1 VICMQP
7 LKESLKEQC
16 FFDIMSLP
24 GRVEDAALESAGTD
38 FEMILLR
45 KICADSVSELKEQHE
60 AFGLSGQSGVQKAA
74 RREYKDRLF
83 KFIFGNPDNKQWTL
97 SLYNAMNGTDYTDPE
112 GIRFN
117 TIGDAVYMGM
127 KNDVSFI
134 ICFEMNLWEHQSK
147 FNPNMPMRFFL
158 YAGRLYEKYITTSNY
173 YQYSSSL
180 QPVPRPVCVCFYN
193 GTEEQPEKQVLKL
206 SDAYQGEGDIEVRV
220 TMLNINYGKNQQLM
234 DACRPLKEYAWLVDT
249 VRRYQQKKMDLDAAV
264 DAAISEMPDE
274 FVIKPFLVANRSE
287 VKAMFLTE
295 YDEKK
300 VLEMEREE
308 GRLEGREEGRKEE
321 RKERNNEVAADL
333 IKEGGMSASFIA
345 RISKLSESD
354 VRNLADSLGISV
366 P

>member
-1 VICMQP
+1 MNCMQP
-7 LKESLKEQC
+7 LKESLKEQD
-16 FFDIMSLP
+16 FFDIMFLP
-24 GRVEDAALESAGTD
+24 GRVEDAALESSGTD
-38 FEMILLR
+38 YEWLLLQ
-45 KICADSVSELKEQHE
+45 KIYKPDQIVSELKEQHE
-60 AFGLSGQSGVQKAA
+60 AFGFSGQGGEEKAV

-83 KFIFGNPDNKQWTL
+83 KFIFGNPDNRQWTL
-97 SLYNAMNGTDYTDPE
+97 SLYNAMNGTDYTDPD

-193 GTEEQPEKQVLKL
+193 GTQEQPEKQVLKL
-206 SDAYQGEGDIEVRV
+206 SDAYDGEGDIEVRV

-234 DACRPLKEYAWLVDT
+234 DACKPLKEYAWLVDA
-249 VRRYQQKKMDLDAAV
+249 VRRYQNENMDLDAAV
-264 DAAISEMPDE
+264 DAAIDIMPDE
-274 FVIKPFLVANRSE
+274 YVIKPFLVANRSE
-287 VKAMFLTE
+287 VKNMFLTE

-308 GRLEGREEGRKEE
+308 GKEE
-321 RKERNNEVAADL
+321 ATVSNLQTIMK
-333 IKEGGMSASFIA
+333 KM
-345 RISKLSESD
+345 KLSAEKAMDFMDIPPEDQPKYALLLKES
-354 VRNLADSLGISV
+354 
-366 P
+366 